1 MANENGPIGGFAA
14 FGGKYSKIVTS
25 VLGVIVFT
33 AIFIGLYLYLFSPIA
48 TVNGEQITKNQ
59 FTKETENYNKMAA
72 FMGNSDYSKFST
84 IRDSL
89 VERKLID
96 IAASKYGI
104 SVSEE
109 DIAEEVK
116 SQEDSFKNDKVDYK
130 DAYATAYGLDGD
142 ELTTVLK
149 YKLLKERLVDKVIKR
164 KEGRLIYAR
173 FNPNNGVEQL
183 LGVKAADLD
192 SNAKSIITKWKSE
205 LDTGVSFDELYNQIQ
220 KDNKY
225 PAYYGDTFTYDIQR
239 DKVPGED
246 EAILATSV
254 GEYSDIAKTKTYY
267 AIYFIDQ
274 GSNGE
279 YDKWEDFIKDYSAK
293 YVKYP
298 LISYKKSS
306 AIKVGINAVKSEMQI
321 LAHELFG
328 LNIAFAGCD
337 DCAGCTGAKVKGTVK
352 DTLGNALSGVSMSGT
367 SNSSDFCSGSTSS
380 SKVAYCGYRTDSD
393 STSSTGGYS
402 MGNNDGKSC
411 RFNCAGGTVA
421 VKASVSKYTDD
432 TKTVTVTNGSTKD
445 VDFELTPASY
455 TLTVI
460 VKGTGTG
467 PVKSPSGGIVC
478 KKGDSST
485 SDGCTAKYTYNIAS
499 DNVYTTLT
507 AYPDS
512 GSVFVSWSGGGCSGN
527 GTCQPNVDNN
537 VTVTATIDLASYTI
551 TPYAE
556 TGCSFVS
563 NTNAAESVSYG
574 GSSSWYWGQSDAGHK
589 FMGFS
594 VDGGPIVAG
603 NVAGQSTVYQFTSVI
618 TSHTLLIKCTP
629 ITYGVTV
636 SKAGTG
642 TGSISLS
649 TGTLISGSLTG
660 STFPRSGVVGHG
672 TTLGISAIPNATS
685 RASWSGNCSGSS
697 TVAGA
702 TVVTSLANIIAN
714 KTCVITFDLVG
725 TVSPVVELISPSPT
739 ENPVDTNGA
748 VILATNYTKLEARL
762 RIPGYVSASGGTA
775 KLGITY
781 AENKVGG
788 IAKTVQGSVT
798 GLSSEGAISLIVDAS
813 DLVAGQVYIWD
824 AFGQVVDGS
833 PQGTN
838 GFSVSKDEVESAEQW
853 KFIYRVGGTEG
864 GGGGEVENFSCKV
877 VPSSG
882 TTGLP
887 VGISINGAPVETTTY
902 VVTTGDGNTFDVL
915 GKDLPYY
922 YSYDTVG
929 SYTVGVALKTGTAS
943 GLPCSTTIQVNAGTD
958 GGGGSE
964 VLTNQN

>member
-1 MANENGPIGGFAA
+1 MKSKLLSKASIIAATLVVAA
-14 FGGKYSKIVTS
+14 FSVAVAYAACPSSASQSDGINTHSSSSLAGLIVQIKHNDVWYNDSITVAQKAGYSGEYIDLVNSSGQVTGTTTS
-25 VLGVIVFT
+25 KTWDAGSTFYIAGQSTACKLDGVIWM
-33 AIFIGLYLYLFSPIA
+33 GYGFSNA
-48 TVNGEQITKNQ
+48 YG
-59 FTKETENYNKMAA
+59 NK
-72 FMGNSDYSKFST
+72 
-84 IRDSL
+84 
-89 VERKLID
+89 
-96 IAASKYGI
+96 
-104 SVSEE
+104 
-109 DIAEEVK
+109 
-116 SQEDSFKNDKVDYK
+116 
-130 DAYATAYGLDGD
+130 YGLDCKSSSGTHP
-142 ELTTVLK
+142 E
-149 YKLLKERLVDKVIKR
+149 
-164 KEGRLIYAR
+164 
-173 FNPNNGVEQL
+173 FN
-183 LGVKAADLD
+183 
-192 SNAKSIITKWKSE
+192 I
-205 LDTGVSFDELYNQIQ
+205 
-220 KDNKY
+220 KDNI
-225 PAYYGDTFTYDIQR
+225 T
-239 DKVPGED
+239 
-246 EAILATSV
+246 
-254 GEYSDIAKTKTYY
+254 
-267 AIYFIDQ
+267 
-274 GSNGE
+274 
-279 YDKWEDFIKDYSAK
+279 
-293 YVKYP
+293 
-298 LISYKKSS
+298 
-306 AIKVGINAVKSEMQI
+306 
-321 LAHELFG
+321 
-328 LNIAFAGCD
+328 
-337 DCAGCTGAKVKGTVK
+337 
-352 DTLGNALSGVSMSGT
+352 
-367 SNSSDFCSGSTSS
+367 
-380 SKVAYCGYRTDSD
+380 
-393 STSSTGGYS
+393 TSSTGWWKYYVDSSGADFVEAFRAYTSRPSDSLLDGADNDNPVVRFTVVNGYTARVVLNYQPVPKYTLS
-402 MGNNDGKSC
+402 YNAN
-411 RFNCAGGTVA
+411 GGTGA
-421 VKASVSKYTDD
+421 
-432 TKTVTVTNGSTKD
+432 
-445 VDFELTPASY
+445 PASQS
-455 TLTVI
+455 VF
-460 VKGTGTG
+460 
-467 PVKSPSGGIVC
+467 SG
-478 KKGDSST
+478 SST
-485 SDGCTAKYTYNIAS
+485 PVSESEPSYTGHTFTGWKDSAGVSYAKKQS
-499 DNVYTTLT
+499 VTLT
-507 AYPDS
+507 ANKTLYAQWSTDTFPITPSVTTGCNINPNTVQNVSYGTNSVAFTGSANS
-512 GSVFVSWSGGGCSGN
+512 GYRFDGLSVDGITTVLATSPYIF
-527 GTCQPNVDNN
+527 T
-537 VTVTATIDLASYTI
+537 TVTAPHTIRA
-551 TPYAE
+551 
-556 TGCSFVS
+556 
-563 NTNAAESVSYG
+563 
-574 GSSSWYWGQSDAGHK
+574 
-589 FMGFS
+589 M
-594 VDGGPIVAG
+594 
-603 NVAGQSTVYQFTSVI
+603 
-618 TSHTLLIKCTP
+618 CTP
-629 ITYGVTV
+629 LTYTVTI

-642 TGSISLS
+642 TGSISLTS
-649 TGTLISGSLTG
+649 GALVSGSLTG
-660 STFPRSGVVGHG
+660 ATFPRSGVVGHG